1 MAVARPRVW
10 VSQPLFDDIVDQLA
24 AHCDVVAVAAVT
36 EHAPA
41 DVAAALRDA
50 DGALVTLNER
60 IGAAELATAPRL
72 RAIANV
78 GVGYNNLD
86 IVALDARG
94 IIATNTPDVL
104 TETTADLGFALLMAA
119 ARRITESERWLRE
132 GEWKQ
137 WSFSTMLGAD
147 IHGSTLGILGMGRI
161 GQAIARRGHHGF
173 GMKVLYHNRS
183 RLPET
188 VERQVGARYL
198 GFEELLAQADHLVL
212 VLPYSAASHHIIDA
226 AALARMKPTA
236 TLVNVARG
244 GLVDELALAD
254 ALANGRLAAAGLDV
268 YEGEPEVRTE
278 LLALRNVVL
287 TPHIGSASLA
297 TRRAMVQ
304 LAVDNLAAALGFG
317 PNAGNPPTPVTAKK
331 TTIAT
336 AGITG
341 AGKTAA
347 GSITDIA
354 GAGKTAA
361 GKR

>member
-1 MAVARPRVW
+1 MAQARPRVW

-24 AHCDVVAVAAVT
+24 AHCDVDAASAVA
-36 EHAPA
+36 EHTPGAI
-41 DVAAALRDA
+41 AAALRDA

-60 IGAAELATAPRL
+60 IGTPELAAAPRL

-86 IVALDARG
+86 IAALDAAG

-119 ARRITESERWLRE
+119 ARRITESERWLRQ
-132 GEWKQ
+132 GKWGQ

-183 RLPET
+183 RLDVAT
-188 VERQVGARYL
+188 EREAGAQYVD
-198 GFEELLAQADHLVL
+198 FDALLAQADHLVL
-212 VLPYSAASHHIIDA
+212 VLPYSASSHHIIDG

-254 ALANGRLAAAGLDV
+254 ALAGGRLAAAGLDV
-268 YEGEPEVRTE
+268 YEGEPAVRPE
-278 LLALRNVVL
+278 LLALDNVVL

-304 LAVDNLAAALGFG
+304 LAVDNLGAALGFG
-317 PNAGNPPTPVTAKK
+317 PQAGRPPSPVTAKK
-331 TTIAT
+331 TTVAITT
-336 AGITG
+336 AGVM
-341 AGKTAA
+341 AGEGKAA
-347 GSITDIA
+347 T
-354 GAGKTAA
+354 
-361 GKR
+361 GKRPGTSA